1 MTGAGRRGLSLPL
14 TDALRR
20 SLRRRAYSRWRTL
33 SALRAN
39 GYSFRSLRYSLDS
52 LSILARFPQR
62 VKNYPGKSLLG
73 QAFLCGRASVV
84 SASACCDVLCK
95 GWFHPLPHYIGWR
108 LICGR
113 MAEAG
118 APGDDLGAPFSLSA
132 LCEERTYSPPASWW
146 WYGLRPSCA
155 LRGLAPPSAFP
166 CQYIQQ
172 TPTAACASD
181 AAAPITGGLG
191 AFGHQQAAQGIYLRI
206 ACYYYQR
213 L

>member
-1 MTGAGRRGLSLPL
+1 MTQAGKAVINQQEGTKGGA
-14 TDALRR
+14 
-20 SLRRRAYSRWRTL
+20 SR
-33 SALRAN
+33 
-39 GYSFRSLRYSLDS
+39 
-52 LSILARFPQR
+52 
-62 VKNYPGKSLLG
+62 
-73 QAFLCGRASVV
+73 
-84 SASACCDVLCK
+84 
-95 GWFHPLPHYIGWR
+95 
-108 LICGR
+108 
-113 MAEAG
+113 
-118 APGDDLGAPFSLSA
+118 DDLGAPFSLSA